1 MAIGCLFMEE
11 KKKVQTFP
19 WDVYFLKEKNLI
31 IIITIKR
38 SKRKGSIYVEE
49 STCQLVLL
57 T

>member
-19 WDVYFLKEKNLI
+19 WDAYFLKEKNLI
-31 IIITIKR
+31 IIIIKR